1 MSELRMTIQTLAL
14 LRVLVDLHTGP
25 IYGYDLMRQAD
36 LKSGTLYPI
45 LARLERLGHL
55 SSQWEAI
62 DPVQAGR
69 PARRVY
75 ALTPEGRAFAVEA
88 LQKAQRALRG
98 GLAHA

>member
-1 MSELRMTIQTLAL
+1 MSEFRMTLQTLAL
-14 LRVLVDLHTGP
+14 LRVLVDLQTGP

-45 LARLERLGHL
+45 LARLERQGFL
-55 SSQWEAI
+55 SSEWETI

-75 ALTPEGRAFAVEA
+75 ALTPEGRIFAVEA

-98 GLAHA
+98 GITHA